1 MDNKSFITVQVT
13 VNADID
19 KVWDCW
25 TRPEHITKW
34 NFASDDWHSP
44 SAQNDLKPGGR
55 FLWRMEAKDG
65 SFGFDFSGVY
75 DEVRLHEYISYSLDD
90 GRIVRITFTAGGN
103 NTEVEEVFEAESEN
117 SLELQQSGWQAILNN
132 FKKYTEQAGD

>member
-13 VNADID
+13 VNAAIE
-19 KVWDCW
+19 KVWACW
-25 TRPEHITKW
+25 TRPENITKW

-44 SAQNDLKPGGR
+44 SAQNDLVPGGR

-75 DEVRLHEYISYSLDD
+75 DEVILHEYISYTLDD
-90 GRIVRITFTAGGN
+90 GRIVQITFKPDGN
-103 NTEVEEVFEAESEN
+103 NTEVAEVFEAEAEN

-132 FKKYTEQAGD
+132 FKKYAEQAGD